1 MIARHMILME
11 GYFDFG
17 MVSYNTG
24 FPEDKRN
31 MKMLKNIVGVNFE
44 KRSFSIMLVFVH
56 RIAEKESAGSGGECL
71 VPGDGKLI
79 RNKKVNCIFT
89 SS

>member
-1 MIARHMILME
+1 
-11 GYFDFG
+11 
-17 MVSYNTG
+17 
-24 FPEDKRN
+24 
-31 MKMLKNIVGVNFE
+31 
-44 KRSFSIMLVFVH
+44 MLVVVH

>member
-1 MIARHMILME
+1 
-11 GYFDFG
+11 
-17 MVSYNTG
+17 MVNAELCPSLFALFNYINL
-24 FPEDKRN
+24 F
-31 MKMLKNIVGVNFE
+31 FE
-44 KRSFSIMLVFVH
+44 KRSCSIMLVVVH

>member
-1 MIARHMILME
+1 MKNVDLIILC
-11 GYFDFG
+11 GGFG
-17 MVSYNTG
+17 TRLKTISKNTPKILCKINEKPFLEHLLKKILLYN
-24 FPEDKRN
+24 
-31 MKMLKNIVGVNFE
+31 V
-44 KRSFSIMLVFVH
+44 VH
-56 RIAEKESAGSGGECL
+56 RIAEEESAGSGGECL